1 MGVPLPCMCNTE
13 FIQLVSRRLFL
24 SFNSGGP
31 KLRATNKI
39 RPTNTPP
46 AVPDFG
52 DIKKK
57 VVRAWDDHGN
67 MRVGCGRCALGSLP
81 ISLRLSAVTSR
92 AGLQPEGRH
101 ETPSF
106 RLENRS
112 PWHRAEWTDTCMSR
126 TNKPLRSTRETVLRI
141 ISIEKAMS

>member
-1 MGVPLPCMCNTE
+1 MGVPLPCMFNTE

-57 VVRAWDDHGN
+57 
-67 MRVGCGRCALGSLP
+67 S
-81 ISLRLSAVTSR
+81 SS
-92 AGLQPEGRH
+92 
-101 ETPSF
+101 
-106 RLENRS
+106 
-112 PWHRAEWTDTCMSR
+112 CMG
-126 TNKPLRSTRETVLRI
+126 
-141 ISIEKAMS
+141 